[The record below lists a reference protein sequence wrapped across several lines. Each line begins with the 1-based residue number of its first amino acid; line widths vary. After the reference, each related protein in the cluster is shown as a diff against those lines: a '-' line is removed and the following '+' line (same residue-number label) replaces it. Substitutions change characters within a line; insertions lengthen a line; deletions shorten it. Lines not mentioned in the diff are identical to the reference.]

1 MAKAKLGENIQFE
14 IKDGKLFM
22 EVDLTEKGTIS
33 SSGKSMVIATTRGNI
48 ALPGS
53 EVKIGVNIYLPKQK

>member
-14 IKDGKLFM
+14 VKDGKLFM

-53 EVKIGVNIYLPKQK
+53 EVKIGVNIYLPNQK

>member
-14 IKDGKLFM
+14 VKDGKLLM

-48 ALPGS
+48 SLPGS
-53 EVKIGVNIYLPKQK
+53 EVKIGVNIYLPNQK

>member
-22 EVDLTEKGTIS
+22 EVDLTEKGETS
-33 SSGKSMVIATTRGNI
+33 KSGKSSVIATTRGNI
-48 ALPGS
+48 SLPGS
-53 EVKIGVNIYLPKQK
+53 EVKIGVNIYLPNQK